1 VEREFGRGRGVQ
13 MRQTDKRDGEGREG
27 NKNLNG
33 LKETVKEE

>member
-1 VEREFGRGRGVQ
+1 
-13 MRQTDKRDGEGREG
+13 MDGEGREG